1 MIVLSRGGLLYDFW
15 ATFTTLYQLVGGV
28 IKGGKL
34 LHPRQAED
42 TTTTTMKR
50 TVRMGRRKLLSKSIC
65 FLFVHVN
72 FVVCKFRGWEIIF
85 STSNAAL
92 IINVQRCSGDGEV
105 LTRRT
110 MRWYAFR
117 LTLSGFDVFVRKRRT
132 KNAIKIGFYVFRSIF
147 SSHPQKKIAKN
158 LMLFCAHYWSL
169 CGWKKVHWE
178 M

>member
-1 MIVLSRGGLLYDFW
+1 MSEWERASAPNSPSKLHAMIVLSRGGLLYDFW

-117 LTLSGFDVFVRKRRT
+117 LT
-132 KNAIKIGFYVFRSIF
+132 VFRSIF